1 MKMTSTL
8 LTLGFVLVGASAF
21 ASDGTIGPAGC
32 GLGNMAFGTQH
43 QVLAAT
49 TNGSAYNQLFGI
61 SSGTSNCAPAGMQ
74 SQMDIFVE
82 SNKVALSND
91 AARGQ
96 GETIAA
102 LSSLLGCQD
111 TAAVGST
118 LKANYNEIFESNKN
132 DSKAVST
139 AIQTKLSTTH
149 TCARN
154 S

>member
-1 MKMTSTL
+1 MKITSVL
-8 LTLGFVLVGASAF
+8 LTLGLVLAGAQAF
-21 ASDGTIGPAGC
+21 AAVGPAGC
-32 GLGNMAFGTQH
+32 GLGNMVFGTQH
-43 QVLAAT
+43 QVLAST
-49 TNGSAYNQLFGI
+49 TNGSAYNQFFGI

-82 SNKVALSND
+82 SNKVTLSND

-102 LSSLLGCQD
+102 LANLLGCQD
-111 TAAVGST
+111 SKVVGST
-118 LKANYNEIFESNKN
+118 LKANYSEIFEANKN

-139 AIQTKLSTTH
+139 AIQAKLGSARA
-149 TCARN
+149 CARN